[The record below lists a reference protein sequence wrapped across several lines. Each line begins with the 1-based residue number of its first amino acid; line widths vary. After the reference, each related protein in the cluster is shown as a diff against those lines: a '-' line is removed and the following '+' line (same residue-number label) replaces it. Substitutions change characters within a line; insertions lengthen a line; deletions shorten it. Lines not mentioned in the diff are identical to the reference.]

1 MPIPRTMLIVLPA
14 AAALFVFASGQSMP
28 RIVASHFAASGFADG
43 YSSRGA
49 YLALMI
55 VAAAGLPAA
64 VIGLQ
69 AVIGRKAPALGV
81 PHGEYWLAPERR
93 DATLAF
99 LDAQARRFA
108 VLVAVFV
115 SFVHWLVV
123 KSNALQPP
131 RMDAAWISSA
141 LIVFLLATAAWLVAF
156 YVRFRR
162 RA

>member
-1 MPIPRTMLIVLPA
+1 MPIPRTALIVLPA
-14 AAALFVFASGQSMP
+14 AAALFIVASGQSLP
-28 RIVASHFAASGFADG
+28 QSVASHFAASGFADG

-64 VIGLQ
+64 VIALQ
-69 AVIGRKAPALGV
+69 TVLGRKAPRLGV

-99 LDAQARRFA
+99 LDAQALRFA
-108 VLVAVFV
+108 ALIAAFLC
-115 SFVHWLVV
+115 FVHWLVV
-123 KSNALQPP
+123 KGNAVQPP
-131 RMDAAWISSA
+131 RMDGVLISSA